1 MNDTEL
7 LQLQSWMHDLEE
19 GRLGE
24 EDMTKLQ
31 TLLLSSEEARRFYVQ
46 RMSLGSA
53 LCKFADEAQEA
64 EQQQESE
71 EGDNIIAATAELRRP
86 WPLSAKFAMAA
97 SLAACA
103 LVLVLTLRPDARSR
117 GSGNATIAETSDA
130 GCAVLVDAAGAE
142 WPEDSNAW
150 QVGMSV
156 PAGKLRLKGGLIRL
170 EFYSGAS
177 VTLEGRSELEI
188 VSVNEAK
195 CAHGQMR
202 VHVPPHARGF
212 KLTTPDAEVVDLG
225 TEFGLKVSETGRA
238 EVHVFD
244 GEVEVL
250 PNQATAKLSVKQGA
264 GWDAANGVA
273 SSPVSASSSFAD
285 LTALRAQTRNSDE
298 QRLAEWRKGM
308 TQFLEDP
315 RLLVG
320 YTFEPANEWERRVEN
335 KHPGAEEGSHG
346 SIVGAR
352 WVPGRWQGKRAL
364 EFKSPG
370 DRVRLTVPGEHQAIT
385 LAAWVQVGGIDRRY
399 NSLFLTD
406 TWQPGNPHW
415 QFVHAG
421 SFALGIHEPQGSRG
435 LQHVY
440 YSPEMF
446 GPDKLGVWYHVASTF
461 DMRTGVGRHFVN
473 GRLVTEYTSPDV
485 KPGEKIIIGN
495 GELGNW
501 GLPEGSKPRTE
512 VRTFN
517 GCMDEFLLFREAL
530 APEEISRLY
539 ELGRPG

>member
-1 MNDTEL
+1 MSDSEL

-19 GRLGE
+19 GRLEQGE
-24 EDMTKLQ
+24 MDKLQ
-31 TLLLSSEEARRFYVQ
+31 ALILRSEEARRFYVQ
-46 RMSLGSA
+46 RMSMGSA
-53 LCKFADEAQEA
+53 LCKLADEAQEA
-64 EQQQESE
+64 EQQHESE
-71 EGDNIIAATAELRRP
+71 QQDDIITATAELRRP
-86 WPLSAKFAMAA
+86 WPLSAKLAMAA
-97 SLAACA
+97 SLLACAVA
-103 LVLVLTLRPDARSR
+103 LVLAIRPQGRSQQ
-117 GSGNATIAETSDA
+117 GGASVAAETSNA

-142 WPEDSNAW
+142 WAEGTHAW

-156 PAGKLRLKGGLIRL
+156 PAGKLQLKSGLIRL

-177 VTLEGRSELEI
+177 VTLEGQSELEI
-188 VSVNEAK
+188 VSVKEAK
-195 CAHGQMR
+195 CAQGQMR

-225 TEFGLKVSETGRA
+225 TEFGLKVSDGGKA

-264 GWDAANGVA
+264 GWDAAKGVS
-273 SSPVSASSSFAD
+273 SSPATASASFVD
-285 LTALRAQTRNSDE
+285 LTALRAQTRSSDE
-298 QRLAEWRKGM
+298 QRLASWREGM
-308 TQFLEDP
+308 SVFLKDP

-320 YTFEPANEWERRVEN
+320 YTFEPENEWERRVEN
-335 KHPGAEEGSHG
+335 KHPGAQEFSHG

-364 EFKSPG
+364 QFKSPG
-370 DRVRLTVPGEHQAIT
+370 DRVRLTVPGKHDAIT
-385 LAAWVQVGGIDRRY
+385 LAAWVQVDGIDRRF

-406 TWQPGNPHW
+406 TWTPGNPHW
-415 QFVHAG
+415 QFVQAG
-421 SFALGIHEPQGSRG
+421 SFALGIHETGGRKG
-435 LQHVY
+435 QHVL

-446 GPDKLGVWYHVASTF
+446 GPDTLGVWYHVASTF
-461 DMRTGVGRHFVN
+461 DMRTGVGRNYVN
-473 GRLVTEYTSPDV
+473 GKLVSEYTSTNVDQ
-485 KPGEKIIIGN
+485 GEKILIGT

-517 GCMDEFLLFREAL
+517 GRMDEFLLFGAAL
-530 APEEISRLY
+530 QPEEVARLY
-539 ELGRPG
+539 EVGKP